1 MFKQFSH
8 AQLLPLSKT
17 KRTSNMQAV
26 KKKKK
31 KKWEKNIPDG
41 WWDSFYKSTVPQ
53 TDNKSVKSAELI
65 REVYWAVV
73 VSWCL
78 QGYHIFYKFFLDLG
92 QVKKI
97 QYILL

>member
-31 KKWEKNIPDG
+31 K
-41 WWDSFYKSTVPQ
+41 
-53 TDNKSVKSAELI
+53 
-65 REVYWAVV
+65 EVR
-73 VSWCL
+73 
-78 QGYHIFYKFFLDLG
+78 
-92 QVKKI
+92 KK
-97 QYILL
+97 YTRWLVRFIL

>member
-31 KKWEKNIPDG
+31 RSE
-41 WWDSFYKSTVPQ
+41 
-53 TDNKSVKSAELI
+53 
-65 REVYWAVV
+65 
-73 VSWCL
+73 
-78 QGYHIFYKFFLDLG
+78 
-92 QVKKI
+92 KKI
-97 QYILL
+97 YQMVGEIHFINQLCLKQIIRV